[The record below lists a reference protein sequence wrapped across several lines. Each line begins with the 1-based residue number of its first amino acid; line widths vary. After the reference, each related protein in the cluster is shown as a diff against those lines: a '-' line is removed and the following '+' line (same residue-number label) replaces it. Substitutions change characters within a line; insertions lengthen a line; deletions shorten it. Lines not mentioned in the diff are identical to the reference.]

1 MLYRVLAKRGAVSF
15 AALIVLAVALCGL
28 TAGAEAF
35 YYHLKTNAD
44 MLRVLS
50 ANLSLGIGVRPAWLV
65 GGIGLLVALLSL
77 ARPFW
82 SKNRDRRTAPAR
94 A

>member
-1 MLYRVLAKRGAVSF
+1 
-15 AALIVLAVALCGL
+15 LIVLAVALTGL

-44 MLRVLS
+44 LLRVLS

-65 GGIGLLVALLSL
+65 GCIGLLVALLNL
-77 ARPFW
+77 ARPLW
-82 SKNRDRRTAPAR
+82 GRGRPAAPAR